1 MLPALEL
8 GVLLRQRYSIKQILG
23 QGGFGRTY
31 LALDQER
38 FNECCVLKE
47 FVVQSADLGLM
58 AKGKSLFQREASIL
72 YQVNHP
78 QIPRFWAAFE
88 SDQRLYLVQD
98 YVAGPTYRG
107 LLKARSAR
115 RQTLTEPEVLHLLT
129 HLLPVLGYLHDRQ
142 IVHRDISP
150 DNLILRPVDWP
161 LPTPGLDAALK
172 ARAEHDLM
180 SDLTP
185 DLASDLT
192 VGVPMLLDFGAV
204 KAATSRW
211 QATGLPATRVGKLG
225 YAPPEQLQTG
235 SAEPHS
241 DLYALAATCLVL
253 LTGREPHQ
261 LIDGLTLDWHW
272 RPFANI
278 SNGLVCLLERMLA
291 LHPAD
296 RYPSAAAVQADL
308 QALVS
313 DAQRPPRLHRPA
325 RLETADRT
333 LAAGYSAPT
342 SLASTS
348 LASTSLASTSLT
360 PAHLPRSAASREP
373 AVTAILERPAAPRKT
388 PYSLQNYLTPRVA
401 MGASLT
407 VICSV
412 GLVLFRAPLPSS
424 HQAIIAPAAP
434 VSTAPATG
442 EPQELRFAAGEIS
455 LIKQGNLQDNQTQVY
470 TLRAAKGQIMT
481 AMLEGPGVVMTLKQ
495 STGQSIDTAAQQ
507 TRSWT
512 GQLPLSD
519 QYRVEISGSG
529 SYSLDVAIT
538 PVSRSALTQRLKLE
552 TNRRTTVNADV
563 GPGSSRRYLVKAQAG
578 QSLGL
583 KILQGTVS
591 AKVLGPRG
599 NPLGSTDDDTQEW
612 RGKLPKEGDYV
623 VEVTSAP
630 APVPIDEQDKPTGVV
645 TPQDYTLALELK

>member
-38 FNECCVLKE
+38 FNERCVLKE
-47 FVVQSADLGLM
+47 FIVQSADPDLM
-58 AKGKSLFQREASIL
+58 AKAKSLFQREASIL

-88 SDQRLYLVQD
+88 SEQRLYLVQD

-107 LLKARSAR
+107 LLKARSAH
-115 RQTLTEPEVLHLLT
+115 RQTLTEPEVVHLLT

-150 DNLILRPVDWP
+150 DNLILRPADWP
-161 LPTPGLDAALK
+161 RLAPGLNAAE
-172 ARAEHDLM
+172 ARSEHDLTSDLFDL
-180 SDLTP
+180 SDLT
-185 DLASDLT
+185 A
-192 VGVPMLLDFGAV
+192 GVPMLLDFGAV
-204 KAATSRW
+204 KAATSHW
-211 QATGLPATRVGKLG
+211 QAAGLPSTTRVGKLG

-296 RYPSAAAVQADL
+296 RYPSAVAVQADL
-308 QALVS
+308 QALLS
-313 DAQRPPRLHRPA
+313 DAQRLPRLNRPV
-325 RLETADRT
+325 RCETADRT

-348 LASTSLASTSLT
+348 LASTSLASTSLP
-360 PAHLPRSAASREP
+360 PAPLPRSATSREP

-424 HQAIIAPAAP
+424 HQAIAP
-434 VSTAPATG
+434 VAMASTASSAATG

-470 TLRAAKGQIMT
+470 TLRATKGQIMT

-495 STGQSIDTAAQQ
+495 SAGPSIDTAAQQ

-538 PVSRSALTQRLKLE
+538 PVSRSTLTQRLKLE